1 MNPRRLLATTLVAA
15 MTLAAASAAPQ
26 VGAGIQDLNLLSA
39 KDLATLP
46 NMTPAIAK
54 AIVAKQPFAT
64 IVDFNTFVLSQG
76 LTQAQA
82 TEIYDRA
89 FVHLNLNTAT
99 GPEILLVPA
108 DRRRAWRASSTST
121 GRGRNW
127 AQFDKEI
134 GKYVKNNPG
143 ELDRLKKYVFIPIN
157 LNTATDEI
165 FLTIPGVGA
174 KMVHEFKEYRP
185 WKAQAQFEKE
195 IGKYVNAKEVARLWR
210 FMVIE

>member
-1 MNPRRLLATTLVAA
+1 MNLRRLLATSAVAA
-15 MTLAAASAAPQ
+15 LTFAAATAAPQ
-26 VGAGIQDLNLLSA
+26 VGAGIQDLNLLSE

-54 AIVAKQPFAT
+54 AVAGKQPFAT
-64 IVDFNTFVLSQG
+64 IVDFNTLVLSQG

-82 TEIYDRA
+82 TEIYDKA
-89 FVHLNLNTAT
+89 FVHLNLNKAAAA
-99 GPEILLVPA
+99 EILLVPRIA
-108 DRRRAWRASSTST
+108 KNMAHEFDEYRPW
-121 GRGRNW
+121 RNW

-174 KMVHEFKEYRP
+174 RMVHEFKEYRP
-185 WKAQAQFEKE
+185 WKTQAQFEKE

-210 FMVIE
+210 YMVIE

>member
-1 MNPRRLLATTLVAA
+1 MNLRHLLATTLVAA
-15 MTLAAASAAPQ
+15 MTLAAAAAAPQ
-26 VGAGIQDLNLLSA
+26 VGAGIQDLNLLSE
-39 KDLATLP
+39 KDLAALP
-46 NMTPAIAK
+46 NITPAIAK
-54 AIVAKQPFAT
+54 AIVSKQPFAT
-64 IVDFNTFVLSQG
+64 IVDFNTFVMSQG

-82 TEIYDRA
+82 TEIYERA
-89 FVHLNLNTAT
+89 FIHLNLNTAT
-99 GPEILLVPA
+99 GPEILLVPRIGKNMVREFA
-108 DRRRAWRASSTST
+108 EYRPWKT
-121 GRGRNW
+121 W

-157 LNTATDEI
+157 LNTATDEM

-174 KMVHEFKEYRP
+174 NMVREFKEYRP
-185 WKAQAQFEKE
+185 WKTQAQFEKE